1 MSQLHPEI
9 AHLVLN
15 LPEPSL
21 VLEATGRILFANEA
35 IARMLGMQSI
45 SIVGTSFETLV
56 TASAEKVASYLK
68 ICARS
73 RQLVPGSF
81 TWVGKSDAV
90 AGVRCDGM
98 AIAPRTET
106 SPAVLFLRC
115 RPKAEATD
123 QFALLNQKISD
134 LSKEILERKKAELQ
148 RDELLVSER
157 AARVEAERA
166 TQIRDEFLATL
177 SHELRTPLS
186 SIQGWTQILLHPNAK
201 TADFATGIATIQR
214 NVRLQV
220 EIVEDLLDMSRI
232 ITGKIRLD
240 VRRVDLGKTIEAAVD
255 TMRPAAEAKG
265 IRVQVT
271 LDTLVGPVKGDA
283 SRLQQ
288 VVWNLLSNAVKFTPK
303 GGQVKIC
310 LERVDSHLEISVS
323 DSGEGIPPAFLPH
336 VFDRFRQADSSS
348 TRKHGGLG
356 LGLAIVKQL
365 VELHGGKVHAKS
377 PGQGKGSTFL
387 IVLPLMPVLDALSE
401 GADVA
406 AFSRVDAS
414 VVMDAPSL
422 SGIKILVVDDDEDTR
437 QVLKS
442 LLELHQ
448 AQVVAAHSA
457 PAALDMLTGGGVDLV
472 LCDIGMPGTDG
483 YSFIAAL
490 RSRSAEQ
497 GGRLPAIAVTA
508 FARVEDRTRALLA
521 GFSAHLAKPVDALE
535 LVATV
540 ASIMGRSRL
549 QD

>member
-1 MSQLHPEI
+1 M
-9 AHLVLN
+9 LN

-21 VLEATGRILFANEA
+21 VLEATGRILLANEA
-35 IARMLGMQSI
+35 IGRMLGMQST
-45 SIVGTSFETLV
+45 SLVGASFETLV
-56 TASAEKVASYLK
+56 TDPAEKLAGYLK

-73 RQLVPGSF
+73 RQFIPGSF
-81 TWVGKSDAV
+81 TWSGKTDGA
-90 AGVRCDGM
+90 AEVRCDGM
-98 AIAPRTET
+98 AIAPRTER
-106 SPAVLFLRC
+106 SPALLLVRF
-115 RPKAEATD
+115 RPKTAATD

-134 LSKEILERKKAELQ
+134 LSREILERKKAELQ
-148 RDELLVSER
+148 RDELLLSER
-157 AARVEAERA
+157 AARIEAEKA
-166 TQIRDEFLATL
+166 TQVRDEFLATL

-201 TADFATGIATIQR
+201 TADFAKGIATIQR

-240 VRRVDLGKTIEAAVD
+240 VRPVHLAKTIEAAVD

-265 IRVQVT
+265 IRIKVT

-303 GGQVKIC
+303 GGQVKVC
-310 LERVDSHLEISVS
+310 LERVDSHVEVSVS
-323 DSGEGIPPAFLPH
+323 DTGEGIPPAFLPY

-348 TRKHGGLG
+348 TRRHGGLG

-377 PGQGKGSTFL
+377 PGPGNGSTFL
-387 IVLPLMPVLDALSE
+387 VMLPLISVIDALPYGTDTAAPGRA
-401 GADVA
+401 GARVA
-406 AFSRVDAS
+406 L
-414 VVMDAPSL
+414 DAPSL
-422 SGIKILVVDDDEDTR
+422 SGIKVLVVDDDEDTR

-448 AQVVAAHSA
+448 AQVVSAHSA
-457 PAALDMLTGGGVDLV
+457 ADALDMVAEGGLDLV
-472 LCDIGMPGTDG
+472 LCDVGMPGTDG
-483 YSFIAAL
+483 YGFITTL
-490 RSRSAEQ
+490 RSRSREE
-497 GGRLPAIAVTA
+497 GGRIPAIAVTA

-521 GFSAHLAKPVDALE
+521 GFSAHLAKPVDSLE

-540 ASIMGRSRL
+540 ASVVGRSRL

>member
-1 MSQLHPEI
+1 MSQLHPDV
-9 AHLVLN
+9 AHLVLS

-21 VLEATGRILFANEA
+21 VLESTGRILLVNEA

-45 SIVGTSFETLV
+45 SIVGAAFESLV
-56 TASAEKVASYLK
+56 TAPAEKVASYLK

-73 RQLVPGSF
+73 RQLIPGSF
-81 TWVGKSDAV
+81 TWVGRSDA
-90 AGVRCDGM
+90 AADVRCDGM

-115 RPKAEATD
+115 RRKAEATD

-134 LSKEILERKKAELQ
+134 LYKEILERKKTELQ

-157 AARVEAERA
+157 AARIEAERA
-166 TQIRDEFLATL
+166 TRIRDEFLATL

-186 SIQGWTQILLHPNAK
+186 SIQGWTQILLHPKAK
-201 TADFATGIATIQR
+201 SEDFARGIATIQR

-220 EIVEDLLDMSRI
+220 EMVEDLLDMSRI

-240 VRRVDLGKTIEAAVD
+240 VQRVELAKVIEAAVS
-255 TMRPAAEAKG
+255 TMRPAADAKG
-265 IRVQVT
+265 IRVNVT

-283 SRLQQ
+283 GRLQQ
-288 VVWNLLSNAVKFTPK
+288 VVWNLLSNAVKFTTK
-303 GGQVKIC
+303 GGQVKVC
-310 LERVDSHLEISVS
+310 LERVDSHVEISVS
-323 DSGEGIPPAFLPH
+323 DSGEGIPPSFLPH

-377 PGQGKGSTFL
+377 SGEGKGSTFL
-387 IVLPLMPVLDALSE
+387 VMLPLMPVLDTLSE
-401 GADVA
+401 GATLSEPNSDGGVA
-406 AFSRVDAS
+406 
-414 VVMDAPSL
+414 MDAPSL
-422 SGIKILVVDDDEDTR
+422 SDIKILIVDDDEDTR
-437 QVLKS
+437 QVLQS

-448 AQVVAAHSA
+448 AQVVAARSA
-457 PAALDMLTGGGVDLV
+457 PEALNIVGGGGVDLV

-483 YSFIAAL
+483 YTFIRDLRL
-490 RSRSAEQ
+490 RSPEH
-497 GGRLPAIAVTA
+497 GGRTPAIAVTA

-521 GFSAHLAKPVDALE
+521 GFSGHLAKPVDSLE

-540 ASIMGRSRL
+540 ASIIGGSRHSA
-549 QD
+549 